1 MAVCPDEATLK
12 EVNEKLRQLLE
23 GKHTPPVV
31 NVIAITEEEFG
42 RTAPLAQSQVGQAAR
57 HGITPDSK
65 GLDYRPERDPEPET
79 VRPRSRFLAHPRCD
93 PPRGI
98 LRHGEDV
105 AGRWFPH
112 PRSRGPDGAGARL
125 QGTAHRRQ
133 RRNPAPQGRDTDVAA
148 YGKHCALTDQEG
160 TFAMESLL
168 ATTRKPDGTRCT
180 LTKFTEAWRRGEI
193 VPDPTK
199 SEWQALTLY
208 LAPAVNA
215 LIDEALVRSGGTRED
230 IREERNR
237 RGDLR
242 AKAEPGT
249 EMETGLPSAGGR
261 RP

>member
-1 MAVCPDEATLK
+1 
-12 EVNEKLRQLLE
+12 
-23 GKHTPPVV
+23 
-31 NVIAITEEEFG
+31 
-42 RTAPLAQSQVGQAAR
+42 
-57 HGITPDSK
+57 
-65 GLDYRPERDPEPET
+65 
-79 VRPRSRFLAHPRCD
+79 
-93 PPRGI
+93 
-98 LRHGEDV
+98 
-105 AGRWFPH
+105 
-112 PRSRGPDGAGARL
+112 
-125 QGTAHRRQ
+125 
-133 RRNPAPQGRDTDVAA
+133 
-148 YGKHCALTDQEG
+148 
-160 TFAMESLL
+160 MESLL

-261 RP
+261 QP